1 MVRLYEGEMQIKG
14 RAVQGDS
21 IQEGRKGRRE
31 SGGGMDV
38 LWSVECGVCGMW
50 FRFLVEM
57 LQMIRV
63 LGFLVGL

>member
-38 LWSVECGVCGMW
+38 LWSVESVDCG
-50 FRFLVEM
+50 
-57 LQMIRV
+57 
-63 LGFLVGL
+63 LGF